1 MPQEI
6 ISKKTKANLEILIKK
21 AMLKNFYLVGGTGA
35 ALQLK
40 HRVSLDLDFF
50 SKKDI
55 DTKTLIQKIKTQG
68 KFSIERETE
77 NTLIGIFNG
86 TRVSFLKYDYPLLF
100 DLKQIKG
107 IKIADLRDIGCMKI
121 DAVSSRGMKRDFVDL
136 FFICREAISL
146 KNLLSLFKKKYK
158 SVNYNRLHILKSL
171 VYFEDAEN
179 NPMPRMILPTSWQE
193 VKNFFKEE
201 IRKINKN
208 LPGDN
213 LP

>member
-1 MPQEI
+1 MPKEI
-6 ISKKTKANLEILIKK
+6 ISKKTKANLETLTKE
-21 AMLKNFYLVGGTGA
+21 AVLKNFYLAGGTGA

-50 SKKDI
+50 TKKNIDI
-55 DTKTLIQKIKTQG
+55 KILIQKIKTLG

-100 DLKQIKG
+100 NLKQIKG
-107 IKIADLRDIGCMKI
+107 INVVDLRDIGCMKI
-121 DAVSSRGMKRDFVDL
+121 DAISSRGMKRDFIDL

-158 SVNYNRLHILKSL
+158 SVNYNMMHILKSL
-171 VYFEDAEN
+171 AYFEDAEN
-179 NPMPRMILPTSWQE
+179 NPIPKMIVHISWQE
-193 VKNFFKEE
+193 VKSFFKEE
-201 IRKINKN
+201 IRKINNK
-208 LPGDN
+208 
-213 LP
+213 

>member
-100 DLKQIKG
+100 DLKQTKG

-146 KNLLSLFKKKYK
+146 KNLLSLFKRKYK

-208 LPGDN
+208 LPGD
-213 LP
+213 

>member
-6 ISKKTKANLEILIKK
+6 ISEKTKANLEILTKEVV
-21 AMLKNFYLVGGTGA
+21 LKNFYLAGGTGA

-50 SKKDI
+50 TKKDI

-86 TRVSFLKYDYPLLF
+86 IRVSFLKHDYPLLF

-136 FFICREAISL
+136 FFICREVISL

-158 SVNYNRLHILKSL
+158 SVNYNMLHILKCL
-171 VYFEDAEN
+171 AYFEDAEN
-179 NPMPRMILPTSWQE
+179 NPMPKMILPTSWQE
-193 VKNFFKEE
+193 VKSFFKEE
-201 IRKINKN
+201 IKKINDK
-208 LPGDN
+208 
-213 LP
+213 